1 MVGMGSVAE
10 FVDLRREVE
19 RLRAENARLA
29 RLLDLRGQDRTA
41 APEQ

>member
-1 MVGMGSVAE
+1 MREDAVAE

-29 RLLDLRGQDRTA
+29 RLVITSDALS
-41 APEQ
+41 

>member
-1 MVGMGSVAE
+1 MREDALAE

-29 RLLDLRGQDRTA
+29 RLLITSDV
-41 APEQ
+41 PS